1 MHSSQDGRDLVVDR
15 GSLCVKLPL
24 PPSCFSTL
32 YNNDEGFIEEYLAAN
47 PGYYTTGDAGVID
60 SNGYVSVLVSAAAP
74 VAPSEAPSKL
84 AAAQE
89 RMDDVINVA
98 AHRLST
104 GNIEAV
110 VKAQLG
116 VSDAAV
122 VGAADDFKGQVPIAC
137 VVLNDAGTGREEEL
151 RAEINSAVRTEV
163 SPVAALA
170 GICAPHCCLDCVCRL
185 LG

>member
-1 MHSSQDGRDLVVDR
+1 
-15 GSLCVKLPL
+15 
-24 PPSCFSTL
+24 
-32 YNNDEGFIEEYLAAN
+32 
-47 PGYYTTGDAGVID
+47 
-60 SNGYVSVLVSAAAP
+60 VLVSAAAP
-74 VAPSEAPSKL
+74 FASSEALSSKKL

>member
-1 MHSSQDGRDLVVDR
+1 MAAIVVDR

-24 PPSCFSTL
+24 PPSSCFSTL

-74 VAPSEAPSKL
+74 FASSDALPSKL

-137 VVLNDAGTGREEEL
+137 VVLNDVGTGREEEL